1 MPYFNHLA
9 ESKYLFWLCGALVF
23 LYPLLALVVDHGG
36 STIYSLLAL
45 LGLGL
50 ATFQHRKKP
59 LGRDEK
65 WLFFS
70 VVIFVAAAVVSVLLG
85 DNIAH
90 GFGKLRTFAK
100 LLLLIPV
107 YLLLR
112 RITLPQ
118 SVYWYGLACGAII
131 SGVVAIY
138 EVILTAHSAWNHWGR
153 ASGATHPILFGN
165 LSLMM
170 GVMAFAGPGYF
181 RARNKWMIILPIV
194 AILCGLLASFLS
206 GSRGGWLAMPAL
218 LVIVFWYVRSYLS
231 RWQMISSVAL
241 VIMLPLLVYLL
252 PNSNFAPRID
262 STINNLK
269 LYDAQ
274 TPIDD
279 SARAT
284 SEGTRINNLKLYD
297 AQTPIAQTPID
308 DSARATS
315 EGTRLEMWQ
324 ASWTIFKKNPILGV
338 GWGNYQNHAK
348 ALLSSGERHR
358 SAVSNHPHNEYFSVL
373 ASGGLLGLVA
383 LLVLFFIPAKLFF
396 AAMKNQNPALQQLGL
411 SGLLLVVGY
420 MHFAL
425 SEAIFERSLPIN
437 FYAFYLL
444 ATMVLIDQQISNSH
458 RVEKPNEIETFTG

>member
-23 LYPLLALVVDHGG
+23 LYPLLALIVDHGG
-36 STIYSLLAL
+36 STIYSILAL

-50 ATFQHRKKP
+50 ATFQHRKEP
-59 LGRDEK
+59 LTHDEK

-70 VVIFVAAAVVSVLLG
+70 VVFFVAAAIVSILLG
-85 DNIAH
+85 DDIAQ

-138 EVILTAHSAWNHWGR
+138 EVSVTVDFTRYNPGR

-170 GVMAFAGPGYF
+170 GVMVFAGLGYF
-181 RARNKWMIILPIV
+181 RAKNKWLIILPIV
-194 AILCGLLASFLS
+194 AIICGFLASFLS

-218 LVIVFWYVRSYLS
+218 LVIVFWYVRSYFS
-231 RWQMISSVAL
+231 RWQIIPSLAL
-241 VIMLPLLVYLL
+241 VIMLPLLVAYLL
-252 PNSNFAPRID
+252 PHSNFASRID
-262 STINNLK
+262 STINNFK

-274 TPIDD
+274 TPINDH
-279 SARAT
+279 
-284 SEGTRINNLKLYD
+284 
-297 AQTPIAQTPID
+297 
-308 DSARATS
+308 ARATS

-324 ASWTIFKKNPILGV
+324 ASWIIFKKNPILGV
-338 GWGNYQNHAK
+338 GWGNYQSHAK
-348 ALLSSGERHR
+348 ALVASGKRHR
-358 SAVSNHPHNEYFSVL
+358 SAAGDHPHNEYFSVL
-373 ASGGLLGLVA
+373 VSGGLLGLVA
-383 LLVLFFIPAKLFF
+383 LLVLYFIPAKLFF
-396 AAMKNQNPALQQLGL
+396 AVMKNQNPGLQQLGL

-437 FYAFYLL
+437 FYALYLL
-444 ATMVLIDQQISNSH
+444 VTMVLIDQQTSNS
-458 RVEKPNEIETFTG
+458 RRAEKPNEVATFTG